1 MSKNITNCLGCG
13 ALLQNK
19 NVDESGYVLSL
30 DHLFCMNCF
39 RLMNYGDADY
49 HFHPDKLPD
58 FSKNDLII
66 VVTSIMYV
74 DVMLNSTIKK
84 LGDDYQVVYL
94 INQIDLLPDHTN
106 LNKVIENI
114 KKAFKEFKV
123 SYQEIILMSALNHY
137 DILEFKNYLNTFK
150 SKNIYLIGLQNSGKT
165 TIYKA
170 LTGDSK
176 ALNLPKA
183 ALTQKVLKE
192 SFNDKMIF
200 DTPGLYEKG
209 FLHEFFSYKEYQK
222 FLPITKFYPKG
233 GTLNKDDAIIIGGL
247 FIVNIIKGKTK
258 WLLYANK
265 NVRYHL
271 TKKDKISNFLSP
283 NQVFDLSFDLYQ
295 ERDIKL
301 ERKETYQ
308 IRIADFA
315 ILHLQGDITIKIY
328 TSPKLNYN
336 IIKSLFR

>member
-13 ALLQNK
+13 ALLQTN
-19 NVDESGYVLSL
+19 NINQSGYVLSL

-39 RLMNYGDADY
+39 KLMNYGDADY
-49 HFHPDKLPD
+49 HFHPDKLPS

-66 VVTSIMYV
+66 VVSSIMYV
-74 DVMLNSTIKK
+74 DVMLTSKIKK
-84 LGDDYQVVYL
+84 LGNDYQVIYL
-94 INQIDLLPDHTN
+94 INQIDLLPKHTN

-114 KKAFKEFKV
+114 KKAFKEFQV

-137 DILEFKNYLNTFK
+137 DILELKNYLKTFK

-183 ALTQKVLKE
+183 ALTQKVLKSE
-192 SFNDKMIF
+192 YHDKIIY

-209 FLHEFFSYKEYQK
+209 FLHEFFSYKDYQK
-222 FLPITKFYPKG
+222 YLPITRFYPKG
-233 GTLNKDDAIIIGGL
+233 GTLNKDDVIIIGGL
-247 FIVNIIKGKTK
+247 FIIEIIKGKTK

-265 NVRYHL
+265 SVKYHL
-271 TKKDKISNFLSP
+271 TNKNKISNFLSP
-283 NQVFDLSFDLYQ
+283 NQVFNLNFDSYG

-301 ERKETYQ
+301 DKKETYQ

-315 ILHLQGDITIKIY
+315 IIHLDGDITIKIY
-328 TSPKLNYN
+328 THPKLNYN
-336 IIKSLFR
+336 ITKSLYR